1 MKKFKSNLFRFAR
14 NLAIAKFFNRN
25 KNHQTKSSVTF
36 FESNEQYEK
45 NWGKT
50 AEYLPEV
57 SENHLATSLFQ
68 LELER
73 AKVTAVA

>member
-1 MKKFKSNLFRFAR
+1 MKKFTSNLIVLAR
-14 NLAIAKFFNRN
+14 NLAIAKFLNPN
-25 KNHQTKSSVTF
+25 KSHQSESGVTF
-36 FESNEQYEK
+36 RESNQQYVK

-57 SENHLATSLFQ
+57 GGNHLATSLFQ

-73 AKVTAVA
+73 AKASAIA